1 MNLRL
6 IAHAIVLATTLTLGL
21 LPAADPPAATLK
33 LTALTGRQEA
43 IYHQDEPVTFEFT
56 LTDQGQPV
64 KEAELKWTH
73 SKDGIPPTSNG
84 VVQVIDGKAKIS
96 GKLDEPGFLQC
107 RVSYQPDPNTSP
119 LTAMAAAA
127 WKHHGDAACR

>member
-56 LTDQGQPV
+56 LTDQAQ
-64 KEAELKWTH
+64 
-73 SKDGIPPTSNG
+73 
-84 VVQVIDGKAKIS
+84 
-96 GKLDEPGFLQC
+96 
-107 RVSYQPDPNTSP
+107 
-119 LTAMAAAA
+119 
-127 WKHHGDAACR
+127 